1 MPPLQRERNCT
12 LLGEVRKQVVTIAN
26 SRVANHLHTQFN
38 LAHGR
43 KNVGFHG
50 REGSVRFLI
59 ALGGVVLILLASLPA
74 AAQHGQGGRGV
85 GRGAPG
91 RPTPPQQVPAR
102 DVAGQ
107 NANRDARMTPEQ
119 RRQLRRDV
127 HDHGRDIYR
136 ERTAG
141 QSRP

>member
-1 MPPLQRERNCT
+1 M
-12 LLGEVRKQVVTIAN
+12 
-26 SRVANHLHTQFN
+26 
-38 LAHGR
+38 
-43 KNVGFHG
+43 
-50 REGSVRFLI
+50 RFLI
-59 ALGGVVLILLASLPA
+59 ALGGVALILLTALPA
-74 AAQHGQGGRGV
+74 TAQHGQGGRGI

-136 ERTAG
+136 DRSGPA
-141 QSRP
+141 RP

>member
-1 MPPLQRERNCT
+1 MT
-12 LLGEVRKQVVTIAN
+12 
-26 SRVANHLHTQFN
+26 
-38 LAHGR
+38 
-43 KNVGFHG
+43 GFM
-50 REGSVRFLI
+50 EASVRFLI
-59 ALGGVVLILLASLPA
+59 ALGAVALILLTSLPA
-74 AAQHGQGGRGV
+74 AAQQGQGGRGI

-102 DVAGQ
+102 DA
-107 NANRDARMTPEQ
+107 NRDANRDARMTPEQ

-141 QSRP
+141 QNRP

>member
-1 MPPLQRERNCT
+1 M
-12 LLGEVRKQVVTIAN
+12 
-26 SRVANHLHTQFN
+26 
-38 LAHGR
+38 
-43 KNVGFHG
+43 
-50 REGSVRFLI
+50 RFLI
-59 ALGGVVLILLASLPA
+59 ALGGVALILLTSLPA
-74 AAQHGQGGRGV
+74 AAQHGQANRGL

-136 ERTAG
+136 ERTG
-141 QSRP
+141 QNRP

>member
-1 MPPLQRERNCT
+1 MER
-12 LLGEVRKQVVTIAN
+12 
-26 SRVANHLHTQFN
+26 
-38 LAHGR
+38 
-43 KNVGFHG
+43 
-50 REGSVRFLI
+50 SVRFLI
-59 ALGGVVLILLASLPA
+59 ALGAVALILLASLPA
-74 AAQHGQGGRGV
+74 AAQGQGGRGI

-102 DVAGQ
+102 DVGGQ

-141 QSRP
+141 QNRP

>member
-1 MPPLQRERNCT
+1 ME
-12 LLGEVRKQVVTIAN
+12 A
-26 SRVANHLHTQFN
+26 
-38 LAHGR
+38 
-43 KNVGFHG
+43 
-50 REGSVRFLI
+50 SVRFLI
-59 ALGGVVLILLASLPA
+59 ALSAVVLILLTSLPV
-74 AAQHGQGGRGV
+74 AAQQGQGGRGI

-102 DVAGQ
+102 DTT
-107 NANRDARMTPEQ
+107 NRDARMTPEQ

-141 QSRP
+141 QNRP

>member
-1 MPPLQRERNCT
+1 
-12 LLGEVRKQVVTIAN
+12 
-26 SRVANHLHTQFN
+26 
-38 LAHGR
+38 
-43 KNVGFHG
+43 
-50 REGSVRFLI
+50 LI
-59 ALGGVVLILLASLPA
+59 ALGAVALILLTALPA
-74 AAQHGQGGRGV
+74 AAQHGQGGRGI

-107 NANRDARMTPEQ
+107 NASRDARMTPEQ

-136 ERTAG
+136 ERTG
-141 QSRP
+141 QNRP